1 MRNER
6 ERIVTERVYDALNER
21 IYEYDHPSELH
32 IQIIPKRGYRKKF
45 AVLTTDF
52 GSINT
57 EYRIGE
63 KRIQIPDGSAHFL
76 EHKLYEQPEGDVMN

>member
-32 IQIIPKRGYRKKF
+32 IQIIPKRGYRKNLRF
-45 AVLTTDF
+45 
-52 GSINT
+52 
-57 EYRIGE
+57 
-63 KRIQIPDGSAHFL
+63 
-76 EHKLYEQPEGDVMN
+76 

>member
-21 IYEYDHPSELH
+21 IYEYDHPSGLH
-32 IQIIPKRGYRKKF
+32 IQIIPKKGYRKKF

-76 EHKLYEQPEGDVMN
+76 EHKLYEQPEAT